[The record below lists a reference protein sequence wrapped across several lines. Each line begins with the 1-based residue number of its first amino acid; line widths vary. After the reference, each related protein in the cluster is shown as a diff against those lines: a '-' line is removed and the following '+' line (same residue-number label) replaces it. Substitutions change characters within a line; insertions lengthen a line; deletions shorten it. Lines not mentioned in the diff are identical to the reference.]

1 MMSESAK
8 VEVERVYVINLRRTR
23 EVSRTKR
30 SPYAVRLIRRFVA
43 RHMKVDL
50 DKVKIDNSVNEYVW
64 SRGIEKPPR
73 RIEVKVTK
81 YSDGTVRVTLN
92 VPEKAEGKAETKAES
107 K

>member
-1 MMSESAK
+1 MSEEAK
-8 VEVERVYVINLRRTR
+8 VELERVYVINLRRTR

-30 SPYAVRLIRRFVA
+30 SPYAIRLIRKFVA
-43 RHMKVDL
+43 RHMKVEP
-50 DKVKIDNSVNEYVW
+50 DKVKLDNSINNAIW

-81 YSDGTVRVTLN
+81 YSDGTVKVALN
-92 VPEKAEGKAETKAES
+92 VPTESKAEAKAES

>member
-1 MMSESAK
+1 MSEGAK

-43 RHMKVDL
+43 RHMRVEPEKVR
-50 DKVKIDNSVNEYVW
+50 IDNSVNEYVW

-81 YSDGTVRVTLN
+81 YGDGTVKVTLN
-92 VPEKAEGKAETKAES
+92 VPEKTEERAETKAES